1 MLCKYCGKNMV
12 MGRSCFSSPSKKCAG
27 VADGK
32 NCVYC
37 NNKFIANGSCF
48 NSPSKK
54 HQLST

>member
-1 MLCKYCGKNMV
+1 MV
-12 MGRSCFSSPSKKCAG
+12 MGQYCFSSSSKKCVG

-37 NNKFIANGSCF
+37 NSNFAANGYCP

-54 HQLST
+54 HQLSS